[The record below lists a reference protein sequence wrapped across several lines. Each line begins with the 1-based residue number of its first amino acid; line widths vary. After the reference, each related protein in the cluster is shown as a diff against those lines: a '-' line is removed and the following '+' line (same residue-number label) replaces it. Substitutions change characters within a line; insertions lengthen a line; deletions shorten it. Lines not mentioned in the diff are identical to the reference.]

1 MFEEMKIRYF
11 VGLFIIFTFGL
22 NWVIPLFDIPTNI
35 RSIIRDFLEI
45 EIMAVVF
52 FGYYFFKQKTSIN
65 YVVHDQDPK
74 WRVTSLISLVLI
86 FNTFSITTYWFYL
99 FIQDSIFKLDPFMVN
114 SLNESNVFLIILMI
128 TSTVTSPIA
137 EEFIFRGLLLN
148 RLIKKTNKW
157 GGILISSLL
166 FAAVHLQAEKLI
178 ATFLFGIIASLIY
191 LKTKNLFV
199 PILIHILHNSL
210 AFIQTLVF
218 PAWRDF
224 LFFSTYSTDIH
235 TNVVV
240 KSTFLVISFLLM
252 IMVIVY
258 LVKDLGSDKK
268 KVEMLP
274 QPEGLH

>member
-1 MFEEMKIRYF
+1 MFEDMKIRYF
-11 VGLFIIFTFGL
+11 VVLFIIFTFGL
-22 NWVIPLFDIPTNI
+22 DWVLPLFDIPTNI

-45 EIMAVVF
+45 EVLAVVF
-52 FGYYFFKQKTSIN
+52 FGYYFFKQKTLIN
-65 YVVHDQDPK
+65 DVVHDQDPK
-74 WRVTSLISLVLI
+74 WRVSSLIGLVLI

-99 FIQDSIFKLDPFMVN
+99 FIQDSFFKLDPFMVN
-114 SLNESNVFLIILMI
+114 SLNGSNVFLIVLMI
-128 TSTVTSPIA
+128 STTVTSPIA

-166 FAAVHLQAEKLI
+166 FAAVHMQAEKLI

-218 PAWRDF
+218 PAWKEF
-224 LFFSTYSTDIH
+224 LFFATYSTDIH

-240 KSTFLVISFLLM
+240 KSTLLVISSILM
-252 IMVIVY
+252 IVVIVY
-258 LVKDLGSDKK
+258 LAKGLRTDKK
-268 KVEMLP
+268 QVEMLP
-274 QPEGLH
+274 QPISLN

>member
-1 MFEEMKIRYF
+1 MFEEMKIRYL
-11 VGLFIIFTFGL
+11 VGLFILFTFGL
-22 NWVIPLFDIPTNI
+22 NWAIPLFDTTNI

-45 EIMAVVF
+45 EVMAVVF
-52 FGYYFFKQKTSIN
+52 FGYYFFRQKTSIN
-65 YVVHDQDPK
+65 FVVHDQDPK
-74 WRVTSLISLVLI
+74 WRVSSLIGLVLI
-86 FNTFSITTYWFYL
+86 LNTFSITTYWFYL

-114 SLNESNVFLIILMI
+114 SLNGSNVFLIALMI
-128 TSTVTSPIA
+128 STTVTSPIA

-166 FAAVHLQAEKLI
+166 FAAVHMQAEILI

-218 PAWRDF
+218 PAWKEF
-224 LFFSTYSTDIH
+224 LFFATYSTDIH

-240 KSTFLVISFLLM
+240 KSTLLVISSILM
-252 IMVIVY
+252 IVVIVY
-258 LVKDLGSDKK
+258 LAKGLRTDKK
-268 KVEMLP
+268 QVEMLP
-274 QPEGLH
+274 QPIGLN